1 MSSLARTTLATW
13 ARKTA
18 LVCAVA
24 AGFASPAHAVIFNES
39 GDAGQT
45 QATAQLAAGVGV
57 LTDIFGS
64 LRSPLDADLF
74 IINITNPATFS
85 ASTVNATGG
94 FLDTQLFLLTLAGA
108 PLLLNDDD
116 AGGLSLLSRLPA
128 GSAASLAAG
137 LYLLGISQSGY
148 DPANIVNQLL
158 FASGLS
164 TSVRGPASGLQ
175 PAVLGQFADNTFFVD
190 SGPYDIQLTGVAAIP
205 EPEIGVMLLAGGAFC
220 AYVGSRRRRKS
231 APAELAACAPRLPT

>member
-1 MSSLARTTLATW
+1 MSSIARTTLATS
-13 ARKTA
+13 ARKAA

-24 AGFASPAHAVIFNES
+24 LGFASPAHAVIFTES

-45 QATAQLAAGVGV
+45 QATAQAALGVGA

-74 IINITNPATFS
+74 VINITNPATFS

-116 AGGLSLLSRLPA
+116 AGGLSLLSRLPT
-128 GSAASLAAG
+128 GSAASLGAG

-164 TSVRGPASGLQ
+164 TSVRGPASGLV
-175 PAVLGQFADNTFFVD
+175 PPVLGQFADNTFFVD

-205 EPEIGVMLLAGGAFC
+205 EPEISVMLLLGGAFC
-220 AYVGSRRRRKS
+220 AYAGSRRRRKES
-231 APAELAACAPRLPT
+231 PAAVAA

>member
-1 MSSLARTTLATW
+1 LARKA
-13 ARKTA
+13 AV
-18 LVCAVA
+18 VCAIA
-24 AGFASPAHAVIFNES
+24 CGFASASHAVTFTES

-45 QATAQLAAGVGV
+45 QATAQVAGGVGP
-57 LTDIFGS
+57 LTDIFGL
-64 LRSPLDADLF
+64 LRSPLDADLYV
-74 IINITNPATFS
+74 INITSPATFS

-116 AGGLSLLSRLPA
+116 PGGLSLLSRLPV
-128 GSAASLAAG
+128 GSAAALGAG

-148 DPANIVNQLL
+148 DPANGVNQLL

-164 TSVRGPASGLQ
+164 TSIRGPAFGLQ
-175 PAVLGQFADNTFFVD
+175 PGVLGQFADNTFFAD

-205 EPEIGVMLLAGGAFC
+205 EPEISLMLLAGGAFC
-220 AYVGSRRRRKS
+220 AYAGSRRRRKGS
-231 APAELAACAPRLPT
+231 PAAIVA